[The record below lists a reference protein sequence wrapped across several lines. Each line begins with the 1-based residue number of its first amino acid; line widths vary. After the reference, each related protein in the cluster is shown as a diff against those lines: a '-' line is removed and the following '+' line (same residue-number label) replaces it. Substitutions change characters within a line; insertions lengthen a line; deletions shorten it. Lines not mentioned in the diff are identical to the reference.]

1 MALVLKIFENTVST
15 WLSSL
20 DLHDSLCYNQTAV
33 LEQAPHSH
41 ACISALHSASSDS
54 EILPHTIQLSLVEI
68 LPMFLVYL
76 TSYTLYKALP
86 EAFDWSGPQVLLNI
100 PRGQARTDS
109 LNSQGAKREVPE
121 GLSDLVARKA
131 ALRYPFPR
139 LPSSSFSQ
147 LLMEDGVS
155 LWGRPHVN
163 ER

>member
-20 DLHDSLCYNQTAV
+20 DLQHSLCYNQTAV

-68 LPMFLVYL
+68 LP
-76 TSYTLYKALP
+76 TISSYTLCKALP
-86 EAFDWSGPQVLLNI
+86 EAFDWPGPQVLLKI

-109 LNSQGAKREVPE
+109 LNSQGTKSEVQE
-121 GLSDLVARKA
+121 GLSDLLARKA

-139 LPSSSFSQ
+139 LPSSSFLQ
-147 LLMEDGVS
+147 LLM
-155 LWGRPHVN
+155 
-163 ER
+163 

>member
-1 MALVLKIFENTVST
+1 MALVLKMFENTVST

-86 EAFDWSGPQVLLNI
+86 EAFDWP
-100 PRGQARTDS
+100 DS
-109 LNSQGAKREVPE
+109 LNSQGTKSEVQE

-131 ALRYPFPR
+131 ALR
-139 LPSSSFSQ
+139 
-147 LLMEDGVS
+147 
-155 LWGRPHVN
+155 
-163 ER
+163 